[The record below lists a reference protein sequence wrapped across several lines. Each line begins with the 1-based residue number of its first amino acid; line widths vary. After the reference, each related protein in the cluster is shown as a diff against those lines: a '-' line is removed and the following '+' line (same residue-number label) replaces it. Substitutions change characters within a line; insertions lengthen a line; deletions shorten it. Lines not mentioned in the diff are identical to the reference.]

1 MEDRITGETD
11 RETIFYVA
19 VLISQHH
26 SSWEWQFHQKGA
38 CSLCMDMNID
48 LTDGGHVAYL
58 EIVGT
63 LNGFTNKDIISNIW
77 EKHIP
82 NFLKVQNLE
91 KKDKKF

>member
-1 MEDRITGETD
+1 
-11 RETIFYVA
+11 
-19 VLISQHH
+19 
-26 SSWEWQFHQKGA
+26 
-38 CSLCMDMNID
+38 MDMNID

-63 LNGFTNKDIISNIW
+63 LNGFTNKDIISNVW
-77 EKHIP
+77 EKHIH